1 MLNMST
7 KPSVLIVGA
16 GEFGASTAVSLL
28 KTGQYGK
35 VTVLDRASVLPAMD
49 AASTDMNKVVRW
61 DYSDPDYSLLARKAI
76 DIWNED
82 FKGIYFQ

>member
-1 MLNMST
+1 
-7 KPSVLIVGA
+7 
-16 GEFGASTAVSLL
+16 
-28 KTGQYGK
+28 
-35 VTVLDRASVLPAMD
+35 MD

-76 DIWNED
+76 DIWNDD